1 MNLAAKYCLQK
12 KSCKRK
18 LSSAF
23 DKFEI
28 LGLGSKYGEGIAFQY
43 SERKKNCNVTR
54 DTQITVTAVI
64 DIFNQAG
71 GKKIVD
77 CKLA

>member
-12 KSCKRK
+12 KSWKRK

-28 LGLGSKYGEGIAFQY
+28 LGLGSKYIEGIAFQH
-43 SERKKNCNVTR
+43 SERKKKCNVTG
-54 DTQITVTAVI
+54 DSQITVTAVI
-64 DIFNQAG
+64 AIFNQAG
-71 GKKIVD
+71 GKKLSTVN
-77 CKLA
+77 